1 MSGTFGRNRK
11 MHVTETHTA
20 TGTAFSL
27 SFVRLVD
34 ALSRRLRERR
44 AIARLQKLDDR
55 LLNDIGLSRGEIERA
70 VRDRKF

>member
-1 MSGTFGRNRK
+1 MSGTFGRNSK
-11 MHVTETHTA
+11 MHVTETQTA
-20 TGTAFSL
+20 TGKAFSL

-34 ALSRRLRERR
+34 ALSQRLRERR